1 MLDNFDIEPFSNM
14 INNLD
19 SDLKFIFE
27 NPSRYLNFLD
37 INIRIVESSL
47 VFDIDYIP
55 TNTFNYLTFTSRHP
69 SHIKNNISLS
79 FANHIVSIVT
89 NIGGDRLK
97 ELKEHLL
104 DRKHPQYIIDYSFTK
119 IFQPKFQTE
128 NSNSITFI
136 RTCNLNHNINL
147 KKYHS
152 CLDKFRNKELNTF
165 FQKKKLLLSTKQPPN
180 LSKLLTTAKFER
192 LPIPKQIK
200 YVGFYPYANCI
211 SHKTGYFKEYLSFS
225 FKSKNKLLIWCYKLF
240 FSCDRKDVLYVLICN
255 NCDFFYIGQ
264 TEELKQSTQKHKSDV
279 IHPNNSNCRKS
290 SKHLRTLSKMK

>member
-55 TNTFNYLTFTSRHP
+55 TNSFNYLTFTSRHP

-104 DRKHPQYIIDYSFTK
+104 DRKHPQHIIDYSFTK

-136 RTCNLNHNINL
+136 RTCNPNHNINL
-147 KKYHS
+147 EKHHS

-165 FQKKKLLLSTKQPPN
+165 FQKKKVLLL
-180 LSKLLTTAKFER
+180 
-192 LPIPKQIK
+192 
-200 YVGFYPYANCI
+200 
-211 SHKTGYFKEYLSFS
+211 
-225 FKSKNKLLIWCYKLF
+225 
-240 FSCDRKDVLYVLICN
+240 D
-255 NCDFFYIGQ
+255 
-264 TEELKQSTQKHKSDV
+264 
-279 IHPNNSNCRKS
+279 
-290 SKHLRTLSKMK
+290 

>member
-1 MLDNFDIEPFSNM
+1 MLDNFDIEPFSDM

-19 SDLKFIFE
+19 SGLKLIFK
-27 NPSRYLNFLD
+27 NPSRYLSFLD
-37 INIRIVESSL
+37 INIRIVENSL

-55 TNTFNYLTFTSRHP
+55 TNTFSYLTFTSRHP

-79 FANHIVSIVT
+79 LANRIVSIVT

-104 DRKHPQYIIDYSFTK
+104 DRKHPQYIIYYSFTK

-136 RTCNLNHNINL
+136 RTCNPNHNINL

-152 CLDKFRNKELNTF
+152 CLDEFRNKELNTL
-165 FQKKKLLLSTKQPPN
+165 FQKKKALLSTKQPPN

-192 LPIPKQIK
+192 SPIPKQIK

-211 SHKTGYFKEYLSFS
+211 CHRNGYFKEYLSFS
-225 FKSKNKLLIWCYKLF
+225 FKSKNKLLTWY
-240 FSCDRKDVLYVLICN
+240 Y
-255 NCDFFYIGQ
+255 
-264 TEELKQSTQKHKSDV
+264 
-279 IHPNNSNCRKS
+279 
-290 SKHLRTLSKMK
+290 